1 MKTEYEKMRSQ
12 ELYYFSDP
20 EIHASLVHAKK
31 VCACLRSMTIYDEDY
46 RQVIEEL
53 IPGIP
58 QSTTI
63 CPPFHC
69 DHGTGIILG
78 ENVFMNYDCI
88 MLDGGYIRIGKHTLI
103 GPHCQFYTPQHPMDY
118 VERRE
123 EKETAYPITI
133 GEDCWL
139 GGNVVVC
146 PGVTIGNR
154 CIIAAG
160 SVVTKDIPD
169 DSLAA
174 GIPAFPAHFF
184 LPDCKSS
191 ANMAAHGSAYRSD
204 LPYTSETLHF
214 PCFSDNQSSFHP

>member
-1 MKTEYEKMRSQ
+1 MSLVILVLKPMKTEYEKMRSQ

-31 VCACLRSMTIYDEDY
+31 VCARLRSMTIYDEDY

-53 IPGIP
+53 IPGVP

-174 GIPAFPAHFF
+174 GIPAVV
-184 LPDCKSS
+184 K
-191 ANMAAHGSAYRSD
+191 RS
-204 LPYTSETLHF
+204 LKK
-214 PCFSDNQSSFHP
+214 

>member
-1 MKTEYEKMRSQ
+1 MNLVILVLKPMKTEYEKMRSQ

-31 VCACLRSMTIYDEDY
+31 VCARLRSMTIYDEDY

-174 GIPAFPAHFF
+174 SVPAVV
-184 LPDCKSS
+184 K
-191 ANMAAHGSAYRSD
+191 RS
-204 LPYTSETLHF
+204 LKK
-214 PCFSDNQSSFHP
+214 

>member
-1 MKTEYEKMRSQ
+1 MNLVILVLKPMKTEYEKMRSQ

-31 VCACLRSMTIYDEDY
+31 VCARLRSMTICDDDY

-146 PGVTIGNR
+146 PGVTIGYR

-174 GIPAFPAHFF
+174 GVPAVV
-184 LPDCKSS
+184 K
-191 ANMAAHGSAYRSD
+191 RS
-204 LPYTSETLHF
+204 LKK
-214 PCFSDNQSSFHP
+214 

>member
-1 MKTEYEKMRSQ
+1 MNLVILVLKPMKTEYEKMRSQ

-20 EIHASLVHAKK
+20 DIHASLVHAKK
-31 VCACLRSMTIYDEDY
+31 VCARLRSMTICDEDY

-174 GIPAFPAHFF
+174 GVPAVV
-184 LPDCKSS
+184 K
-191 ANMAAHGSAYRSD
+191 RS
-204 LPYTSETLHF
+204 LKK
-214 PCFSDNQSSFHP
+214 

>member
-31 VCACLRSMTIYDEDY
+31 VCARLRSMTIYDEDY
-46 RQVIEEL
+46 RQEIEEL

-63 CPPFHC
+63 CLPFHC

-174 GIPAFPAHFF
+174 GVPAVV
-184 LPDCKSS
+184 K
-191 ANMAAHGSAYRSD
+191 RS
-204 LPYTSETLHF
+204 LKK
-214 PCFSDNQSSFHP
+214 

>member
-31 VCACLRSMTIYDEDY
+31 VCARLRSMTIYDEDY

-103 GPHCQFYTPQHPMDY
+103 GHCQFYTPQHPMDY

-174 GIPAFPAHFF
+174 GVPAVV
-184 LPDCKSS
+184 K
-191 ANMAAHGSAYRSD
+191 RS
-204 LPYTSETLHF
+204 LKK
-214 PCFSDNQSSFHP
+214 

>member
-1 MKTEYEKMRSQ
+1 MNLVILVLKPMKTEYEKMRSQ

-31 VCACLRSMTIYDEDY
+31 VCARLRSMTICDDDY

-174 GIPAFPAHFF
+174 GVPAVV
-184 LPDCKSS
+184 K
-191 ANMAAHGSAYRSD
+191 RS
-204 LPYTSETLHF
+204 LKE
-214 PCFSDNQSSFHP
+214 

>member
-1 MKTEYEKMRSQ
+1 MDLVILVLKPMKTEYEKMRSQ

-31 VCACLRSMTIYDEDY
+31 VCARLRSMTICDDDY

-174 GIPAFPAHFF
+174 GIPAVV
-184 LPDCKSS
+184 K
-191 ANMAAHGSAYRSD
+191 RS
-204 LPYTSETLHF
+204 LKK
-214 PCFSDNQSSFHP
+214 

>member
-1 MKTEYEKMRSQ
+1 MSQVILALKPMKTEYEKMRSQ
-12 ELYYFSDP
+12 ELYDFSDP
-20 EIHASLVHAKK
+20 EIYASLVHAKK
-31 VCACLRSMTIYDEDY
+31 ICARLRSMTICDEDY

-174 GIPAFPAHFF
+174 GVPAVV
-184 LPDCKSS
+184 K
-191 ANMAAHGSAYRSD
+191 RS
-204 LPYTSETLHF
+204 LKK
-214 PCFSDNQSSFHP
+214 

>member
-1 MKTEYEKMRSQ
+1 MNLVILVLKPMKTEYEKMCSQ

-31 VCACLRSMTIYDEDY
+31 ICARLRSMTIYDEDY

-88 MLDGGYIRIGKHTLI
+88 MLDGGYIRIGKHTLV

-174 GIPAFPAHFF
+174 GIPAVV
-184 LPDCKSS
+184 K
-191 ANMAAHGSAYRSD
+191 RS
-204 LPYTSETLHF
+204 LKK
-214 PCFSDNQSSFHP
+214 

>member
-1 MKTEYEKMRSQ
+1 MDLVILVLKPMKTEYEKMRSQ

-31 VCACLRSMTIYDEDY
+31 VCARLRSMTICDDDY

-58 QSTTI
+58 QSTII

-174 GIPAFPAHFF
+174 GVPAVV
-184 LPDCKSS
+184 K
-191 ANMAAHGSAYRSD
+191 RS
-204 LPYTSETLHF
+204 LKK
-214 PCFSDNQSSFHP
+214 

>member
-1 MKTEYEKMRSQ
+1 MSLVILALKPMKTEYEKMRSQ

-20 EIHASLVHAKK
+20 EIHASLVYAKK
-31 VCACLRSMTIYDEDY
+31 VCARLRSMTIYDEDY

-123 EKETAYPITI
+123 EKETAYPIAI

-174 GIPAFPAHFF
+174 GVPAVV
-184 LPDCKSS
+184 K
-191 ANMAAHGSAYRSD
+191 RS
-204 LPYTSETLHF
+204 LKK
-214 PCFSDNQSSFHP
+214 

>member
-1 MKTEYEKMRSQ
+1 MNLVILVLKPMKTEYEKMRSQ

-31 VCACLRSMTIYDEDY
+31 VCARLRSMTIYDEDY

-88 MLDGGYIRIGKHTLI
+88 MLDGGYIRIGTHTLI

-146 PGVTIGNR
+146 PGVTIGNG

-174 GIPAFPAHFF
+174 GVPAVV
-184 LPDCKSS
+184 K
-191 ANMAAHGSAYRSD
+191 RS
-204 LPYTSETLHF
+204 LKK
-214 PCFSDNQSSFHP
+214 

>member
-1 MKTEYEKMRSQ
+1 MNLVILVLKPMKTEYEKMRSQ

-31 VCACLRSMTIYDEDY
+31 VCARLRSMTIYDEDY

-53 IPGIP
+53 IPGVP

-174 GIPAFPAHFF
+174 GVPAIV
-184 LPDCKSS
+184 K
-191 ANMAAHGSAYRSD
+191 RS
-204 LPYTSETLHF
+204 LKK
-214 PCFSDNQSSFHP
+214 

>member
-1 MKTEYEKMRSQ
+1 MSLVILVLKPMKTEYEKMRSQ

-31 VCACLRSMTIYDEDY
+31 VCARLRSMTIYDEDY

-88 MLDGGYIRIGKHTLI
+88 MLDGGYIRIGTHTLI

-174 GIPAFPAHFF
+174 GIPAVV
-184 LPDCKSS
+184 K
-191 ANMAAHGSAYRSD
+191 RS
-204 LPYTSETLHF
+204 LKK
-214 PCFSDNQSSFHP
+214 

>member
-1 MKTEYEKMRSQ
+1 MSLVILALKPMKTEYEKMRSQ

-31 VCACLRSMTIYDEDY
+31 VCARLRFMTIYDEDY

-174 GIPAFPAHFF
+174 GVPAVV
-184 LPDCKSS
+184 K
-191 ANMAAHGSAYRSD
+191 RS
-204 LPYTSETLHF
+204 LKK
-214 PCFSDNQSSFHP
+214 

>member
-1 MKTEYEKMRSQ
+1 MSLVILALKPMKTEYEKMRSQ

-31 VCACLRSMTIYDEDY
+31 VCARLRSMTIYDEDY

-53 IPGIP
+53 IPGVP

-174 GIPAFPAHFF
+174 GIPAVV
-184 LPDCKSS
+184 K
-191 ANMAAHGSAYRSD
+191 RS
-204 LPYTSETLHF
+204 LKK
-214 PCFSDNQSSFHP
+214 

>member
-1 MKTEYEKMRSQ
+1 MKLVILALKPMKTEYEKMRSQ

-20 EIHASLVHAKK
+20 EIHASLIHAKK
-31 VCACLRSMTIYDEDY
+31 VCARLRSMTIYDEDY

-174 GIPAFPAHFF
+174 GVPAVV
-184 LPDCKSS
+184 K
-191 ANMAAHGSAYRSD
+191 RS
-204 LPYTSETLHF
+204 LKK
-214 PCFSDNQSSFHP
+214 

>member
-1 MKTEYEKMRSQ
+1 MNLVILVLKPMKTEYEKMRSQ

-31 VCACLRSMTIYDEDY
+31 VCARLRSMTIYDEDY

-53 IPGIP
+53 IPGVP
-58 QSTTI
+58 QSTTT

-174 GIPAFPAHFF
+174 GVPAVV
-184 LPDCKSS
+184 K
-191 ANMAAHGSAYRSD
+191 RS
-204 LPYTSETLHF
+204 LKK
-214 PCFSDNQSSFHP
+214 

>member
-1 MKTEYEKMRSQ
+1 MNLVILVLKPMRTEYEKMRSQ

-31 VCACLRSMTIYDEDY
+31 VCARLRSMTIYDEDY

-53 IPGIP
+53 IPGLP

-174 GIPAFPAHFF
+174 GVPAVV
-184 LPDCKSS
+184 K
-191 ANMAAHGSAYRSD
+191 RS
-204 LPYTSETLHF
+204 LKK
-214 PCFSDNQSSFHP
+214 

>member
-1 MKTEYEKMRSQ
+1 LSLVILVLKPMKTEYEKMRSQ

-31 VCACLRSMTIYDEDY
+31 VCARLRSMTICDDDY

-174 GIPAFPAHFF
+174 GIPAVV
-184 LPDCKSS
+184 K
-191 ANMAAHGSAYRSD
+191 RS
-204 LPYTSETLHF
+204 LKK
-214 PCFSDNQSSFHP
+214 

>member
-1 MKTEYEKMRSQ
+1 MSQVILALKPMKTEYEKMRSQ
-12 ELYYFSDP
+12 ELYDFSDP
-20 EIHASLVHAKK
+20 EIYASLVHAKK
-31 VCACLRSMTIYDEDY
+31 VCARLRSMTICDEDY

-103 GPHCQFYTPQHPMDY
+103 GPRCQFYTPQHPMDY

-174 GIPAFPAHFF
+174 GVPAVV
-184 LPDCKSS
+184 K
-191 ANMAAHGSAYRSD
+191 RS
-204 LPYTSETLHF
+204 LKK
-214 PCFSDNQSSFHP
+214 

>member
-1 MKTEYEKMRSQ
+1 MSLVILALKPMKTEYEKMRSQ

-31 VCACLRSMTIYDEDY
+31 VCARLRSMTIYDEDY

-88 MLDGGYIRIGKHTLI
+88 MLDGGYIRIGKHTLV

-146 PGVTIGNR
+146 PGVIIGNR

-174 GIPAFPAHFF
+174 GVPAVV
-184 LPDCKSS
+184 K
-191 ANMAAHGSAYRSD
+191 RS
-204 LPYTSETLHF
+204 LKK
-214 PCFSDNQSSFHP
+214 